1 MSDNIESNLNSVN
14 TEQQDADK
22 ILGRF
27 ENHSELE
34 KAYKELESSYSKKE
48 NWEKKYTQDLSV
60 PDNYMNNDEI
70 KDIEEDFLSDIA
82 KEAKDLGLNQLQFNK
97 YAKSKYDIKTKL
109 ESERDANKFE
119 IKENIGKF
127 LKEDIGLTDTTIN
140 LLSKND
146 VEIYEKRYQDSL
158 NTNSNVNNSYHS
170 SDKEKLKKE
179 AYIELKEA
187 ERSGSHFDKNKAFKK
202 WSSYL

>member
-1 MSDNIESNLNSVN
+1 MSDNIESNLNSGN
-14 TEQQDADK
+14 TEQQATDK

-27 ENHSELE
+27 ENYSELE

-60 PDNYMNNDEI
+60 PENYMHNDEI
-70 KDIEEDFLSDIA
+70 KDIEEDFLKDILQES
-82 KEAKDLGLNQLQFNK
+82 KELGLNQLQFNK

-140 LLSKND
+140 LLSKDD

-179 AYIELKEA
+179 AYRELKEA

>member
-1 MSDNIESNLNSVN
+1 MLESVENNLNSEN
-14 TEQQDADK
+14 KEHQDTDK

-60 PDNYMNNDEI
+60 PDNYIHNDEI

-158 NTNSNVNNSYHS
+158 NTNSNVNNSYHHV
-170 SDKEKLKKE
+170 DKAKLKQE
-179 AYIELKEA
+179 AYRELKEA
-187 ERSGSHFDKNKAFKK
+187 ERNGSHFDKNKAFKK
-202 WSSYL
+202 WSLYL